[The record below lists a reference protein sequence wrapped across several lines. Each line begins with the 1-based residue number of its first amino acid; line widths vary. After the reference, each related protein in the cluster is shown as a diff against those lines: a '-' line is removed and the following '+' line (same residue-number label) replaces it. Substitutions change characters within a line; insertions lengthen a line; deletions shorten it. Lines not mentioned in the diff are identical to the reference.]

1 MHFQIRSPLNAFGML
16 YWNLHSA
23 GGQMQSQFAVAFIV
37 TCCSD
42 LLRNVTPCKAV
53 SPVENWNLTPETAV
67 CSLWIFN
74 TRYFCKIFARLLKT
88 ALALHL
94 LLAHKMEVTFWCF
107 VSDLSV
113 VCGLSLNRSQ
123 DEFVISEE
131 NLDESEDDPPS
142 NEDSDS
148 EFCAR
153 ISRRHLSRPMRQSR
167 RLRRKTVKK
176 KYSEDDEEEDSE
188 DNSSRES
195 GEYQ

>member
-1 MHFQIRSPLNAFGML
+1 ML
-16 YWNLHSA
+16 VKY
-23 GGQMQSQFAVAFIV
+23 
-37 TCCSD
+37 
-42 LLRNVTPCKAV
+42 KYY
-53 SPVENWNLTPETAV
+53 
-67 CSLWIFN
+67 FN
-74 TRYFCKIFARLLKT
+74 PSVLIPI
-88 ALALHL
+88 
-94 LLAHKMEVTFWCF
+94 
-107 VSDLSV
+107 SV
-113 VCGLSLNRSQ
+113 VWGFPSNRSQ

-176 KYSEDDEEEDSE
+176 KYSEDDEDEESE

-195 GEYQ
+195 GEYKQS

>member
-1 MHFQIRSPLNAFGML
+1 MFQS
-16 YWNLHSA
+16 
-23 GGQMQSQFAVAFIV
+23 FI
-37 TCCSD
+37 
-42 LLRNVTPCKAV
+42 
-53 SPVENWNLTPETAV
+53 
-67 CSLWIFN
+67 
-74 TRYFCKIFARLLKT
+74 
-88 ALALHL
+88 
-94 LLAHKMEVTFWCF
+94 
-107 VSDLSV
+107 SDLSV

-176 KYSEDDEEEDSE
+176 KYSEDDEDEDSE

-195 GEYQ
+195 GEYKWSFKCMEYFVLERGRVEFSVSCHDMDTGGFGSFGQVYIIFASCL